1 MSRSRDWET
10 NSMEQNAVAVSSTSS
25 TRLSIPVGLSQF
37 QITVLLVDDQAIIG
51 EAVKRML
58 AEEKDICLHYCG
70 DPTQALRMANEVRPT
85 VILQDL
91 VMPEIDGLT
100 LVKFFR
106 ANPATRGTP
115 LIVLSSK
122 EEPLTKAE
130 AFGLGA
136 NDYLVK
142 LPDKI
147 ELIARIRY
155 HSRGYINL
163 LQRNEAY
170 SALAESQR
178 RMAEEIHAAV
188 RFVVSLLPEPM
199 ESPLRIDS
207 RYVPCVDLG
216 GDTFGYHWIDED
228 YLAVYLLDVTGH
240 GMDSALLSVTVMNVL
255 RSKSLAGADP
265 RVPGQVLTALNDAF
279 PEEQYGGKMFTIW
292 YGVYYRPSQTLFW
305 SGGGHPG
312 SLLFSGGAPAGSLPD
327 LLESTGPMMGMMPW
341 PEFETRQCVVP
352 PGSRMF
358 VYSDGCHEI
367 QKSDGAVWNFDEFVA
382 FMAQPSSSGLS
393 RMDQLLQTARAL
405 KGADQLD
412 DDFSII
418 ELQFP

>member
-1 MSRSRDWET
+1 MSGARD
-10 NSMEQNAVAVSSTSS
+10 NAMEQTVIATPSTANTGS
-25 TRLSIPVGLSQF
+25 SIPAGLSQF

-51 EAVKRML
+51 EAVRGML
-58 AEEKDICLHYCG
+58 AEEKDICLHYCA
-70 DPTQALRMANEVRPT
+70 DPTRALAVANEVRPT

-106 ANPATRGTP
+106 ANPQTRDTP

-170 SALAESQR
+170 AALADSQK

-188 RFVVSLLPEPM
+188 KFVVSLLPEPM
-199 ESPLRIDS
+199 ETPLRIES

-216 GDTFGYHWIDED
+216 GDTFGYHWIDEEH
-228 YLAVYLLDVTGH
+228 LAVYLLDVTGH
-240 GMDSALLSVTVMNVL
+240 GLDSALLSVTVMNVL
-255 RSKSLAGADP
+255 RSKSLAGADF
-265 RVPGQVLTALNDAF
+265 RVPGKVLTALNDAF
-279 PEEQYGGKMFTIW
+279 PEENYGGKMFTIW
-292 YGVYYRPSQTLFW
+292 YGVYHRPSQTLFW

-312 SLLFSGGAPAGSLPD
+312 SLLFSGAAPAGSLPER
-327 LLESTGPMMGMMPW
+327 LESTGPMMGMMPW
-341 PEFETRQCVVP
+341 PDFETSQCVVP
-352 PGSRMF
+352 PGSRLY

-367 QKSDGAVWNFDEFVA
+367 HRRDGAVWNFDEFVA
-382 FMAQPSSSGLS
+382 FMAEPSTPNLS

-418 ELQFP
+418 ELRFP